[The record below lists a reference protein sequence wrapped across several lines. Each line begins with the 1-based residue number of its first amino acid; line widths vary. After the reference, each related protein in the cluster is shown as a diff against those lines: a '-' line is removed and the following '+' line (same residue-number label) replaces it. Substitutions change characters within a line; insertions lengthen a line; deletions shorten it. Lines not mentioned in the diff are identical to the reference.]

1 MKKLIVLFGLFYFL
15 INLSVSASATLIE
28 IDFNDL
34 SEGEFL
40 TDQYLAS
47 GVTVSLLDT
56 PPGYAEGPVATTFVS
71 TRYPDASPAIALR
84 PGDDVIDPFFDII
97 FSFEQSIDYFSF
109 WSFDS
114 DEIVTVK
121 GYRNGT
127 LLQSKSY
134 GPGRDYQ
141 AYELVLGAIGGHL
154 FFDTVIIDVVAG
166 PGGTEEEPGTEG
178 GPELFDNLS
187 FNTASPPV
195 PVAPFMLLLGL
206 N

>member
-1 MKKLIVLFGLFYFL
+1 MKKLIVLFWLFYFL
-15 INLSVSASATLIE
+15 IILSVSASADLIE
-28 IDFNDL
+28 IDFNEL
-34 SEGEFL
+34 LPGEVL
-40 TDQYLAS
+40 TDQYFAS

-56 PPGYAEGPVATTFVS
+56 PPGYVEGPVANTFDS
-71 TRYPDASPAIALR
+71 TKYPQASPAIALR
-84 PGDDVIDPFFDII
+84 PGDDVIDPFYDII
-97 FSFEQSIDYFSF
+97 FSFEQTIDYFSF

-127 LLQSKSY
+127 LLQSQSY

-166 PGGTEEEPGTEG
+166 PGAIGTDG

-187 FNTASPPV
+187 FNTASAPV
-195 PVAPFMLLLGL
+195 PVAAFTLLLGL
-206 N
+206 D

>member
-1 MKKLIVLFGLFYFL
+1 MKKLIVLFWLFYFL
-15 INLSVSASATLIE
+15 IILSGSASADLIE

-34 SEGEFL
+34 LPGEVL
-40 TDQYLAS
+40 TDQYFAS

-56 PPGYAEGPVATTFVS
+56 PPGYVEGPVANTFDS
-71 TRYPDASPAIALR
+71 TKYPQASPAIALR
-84 PGDDVIDPFFDII
+84 PGDDVIDPFYDII
-97 FSFEQSIDYFSF
+97 FSFEQTIDYFSF

-127 LLQSKSY
+127 LLQSQSY

-166 PGGTEEEPGTEG
+166 PGAIGTDG

-187 FNTASPPV
+187 FNTASAPV
-195 PVAPFMLLLGL
+195 PVAAFTLLLGL
-206 N
+206 D